1 MPFKKYEIRNRKLGN
16 VLITLCDMPR
26 MHFVL
31 FISGH
36 SVAHFDNKA
45 EAVNCYVSECYT
57 YLRLVALSRARMGF
71 DTTYNRKCYDQAG
84 RLAIKA
90 SSIPFG
96 RRIV

>member
-1 MPFKKYEIRNRKLGN
+1 MPFDKYIIRKRKLGN

-31 FISGH
+31 FVNGH

-45 EAVNCYVSECYT
+45 EAINCYVSECYI
-57 YLRLVALSRARMGF
+57 YLRLVALSRAGTSF
-71 DTTYNRKCYDQAG
+71 DATHNRKCYDQAD